1 MLQELK
7 KETNAAYTENG
18 ALAYRST
25 MNHSLDLFAT
35 IGGLR
40 HADSKEILRRFIK
53 AYVENPEAAMKILF
67 YARDARGG
75 LGERRVFQIILK
87 YLCFAYPDTVKKN
100 LEWIAEFGRYDD
112 LLVLMDTPC
121 EDIVIDF
128 LKLQLEKDMIALK
141 ENRDEI
147 SLLAKWLPSVNT
159 SNAEKV
165 RLGRKLAK
173 AFCMTEREYRKAL
186 SALRK
191 KIDIIENYLREV
203 DYSFDYQK
211 QPSKAMLKYR
221 KAFLNHDQSRYSSFM
236 DQVSKNEATLHTGVL
251 MPYEIIRPFYV
262 KEVSDEE
269 AKGLDT
275 TWNAMKDYVGEQNS
289 LVVIDGSGSMYG
301 RGNPAPI
308 MVAHS
313 LGLYF
318 AERNIGKF
326 ANHFITFSRTPQLV
340 EIKGKDLLEKLRYM
354 AAYDEVANTNIQAV
368 FELILKAA
376 VKNQLSQK
384 DMPERLIIVSDME
397 FDSCVQNA
405 DITNF
410 EYAKKMF
417 EKAGYQ
423 LPRVV
428 FWNVASRN
436 MHLPVKEN
444 EQGVT
449 LVSGCT
455 ARIFEQ
461 ILTDHADPYT
471 YMMEILKSERYEKVT
486 V

>member
-7 KETNAAYTENG
+7 KEANIAYTENG

-173 AFCMTEREYRKAL
+173 AFGMTEREYRKVL

-221 KAFLNHDQSRYSSFM
+221 KAFLNHDQSRYSFFM
-236 DQVSKNEATLHTGVL
+236 DQVNKNEATLHTGVL

-262 KEVSDEE
+262 NGVSDEE
-269 AKGLDT
+269 AKGL
-275 TWNAMKDYVGEQNS
+275 
-289 LVVIDGSGSMYG
+289 
-301 RGNPAPI
+301 
-308 MVAHS
+308 
-313 LGLYF
+313 
-318 AERNIGKF
+318 
-326 ANHFITFSRTPQLV
+326 
-340 EIKGKDLLEKLRYM
+340 
-354 AAYDEVANTNIQAV
+354 
-368 FELILKAA
+368 
-376 VKNQLSQK
+376 
-384 DMPERLIIVSDME
+384 
-397 FDSCVQNA
+397 
-405 DITNF
+405 
-410 EYAKKMF
+410 
-417 EKAGYQ
+417 
-423 LPRVV
+423 LP
-428 FWNVASRN
+428 F
-436 MHLPVKEN
+436 
-444 EQGVT
+444 
-449 LVSGCT
+449 
-455 ARIFEQ
+455 
-461 ILTDHADPYT
+461 
-471 YMMEILKSERYEKVT
+471 
-486 V
+486 